1 MEQDGIIR
9 FDEINIRII
18 IRDLLKNCVY
28 LAMAAIIG
36 IMAVSIYFNITYK
49 PMYTASATLAVLSRN
64 SNGSSYA
71 NLNTAMSMADVLS
84 AVFSSDVVKEKAV
97 EVAGEKALD
106 TQIKAELIKETNLF
120 ELKVTA
126 ENPELAYDVINTVL
140 NNYNNVSD
148 YIFSNA
154 VIEVIANPNVPVAP
168 SNMINID
175 KYKKLGASACLLV
188 AVIGYVVV
196 ALLRGTVK
204 SVKEAE
210 RKIEGKCIA
219 IISHEKKNRTL
230 KSMIRNTTKGLLI
243 TSTTVGFN
251 FREQFHKLAVRVEYY
266 INKKHGKI
274 IMVCSVAENEGKT
287 TVAANLA
294 LALAEGERK
303 VLLID
308 MDLMKP
314 AQYKLFDIQNKQFG
328 QYTDFLDES
337 KEDSRFIRRDNKKNI
352 YQMFIKNSVKDPQ
365 KLISSERF
373 MYLIEKLRAAF
384 DYIVIDVPPL
394 FASPAALRINESCD
408 ASILVV
414 RQDRVQASDINDA
427 IDSLK
432 EGNNN
437 FIGYVLNDFDD
448 KITGSIGY
456 GKYGNYGKYG
466 KYGEHKERG
475 TV

>member
-219 IISHEKKNRTL
+219 IISHEKR
-230 KSMIRNTTKGLLI
+230 
-243 TSTTVGFN
+243 
-251 FREQFHKLAVRVEYY
+251 
-266 INKKHGKI
+266 
-274 IMVCSVAENEGKT
+274 
-287 TVAANLA
+287 
-294 LALAEGERK
+294 
-303 VLLID
+303 
-308 MDLMKP
+308 
-314 AQYKLFDIQNKQFG
+314 
-328 QYTDFLDES
+328 
-337 KEDSRFIRRDNKKNI
+337 
-352 YQMFIKNSVKDPQ
+352 
-365 KLISSERF
+365 
-373 MYLIEKLRAAF
+373 IE
-384 DYIVIDVPPL
+384 
-394 FASPAALRINESCD
+394 
-408 ASILVV
+408 
-414 RQDRVQASDINDA
+414 
-427 IDSLK
+427 
-432 EGNNN
+432 
-437 FIGYVLNDFDD
+437 
-448 KITGSIGY
+448 
-456 GKYGNYGKYG
+456 
-466 KYGEHKERG
+466 H
-475 TV
+475 